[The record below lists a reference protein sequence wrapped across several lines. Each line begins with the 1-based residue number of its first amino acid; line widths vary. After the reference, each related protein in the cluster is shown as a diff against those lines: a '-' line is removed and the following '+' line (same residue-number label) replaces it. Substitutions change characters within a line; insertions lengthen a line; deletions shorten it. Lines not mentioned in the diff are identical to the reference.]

1 MTPRAGSRL
10 AIRDALRPALREA
23 IMGGFETF
31 HPTAV
36 ARIDAIITAGGI
48 IPVGAATAKRLLSD
62 FIIAEDLAG
71 RWSDMKRLYLPGFG
85 NAAAN
90 AIDIVGGTSGTFPVS
105 GGVTHATGYVQGN
118 GSTGYFNFGVTP
130 SALGLT
136 LSSAAVFAL
145 VTQSASGT
153 SGASMVTA
161 VDGTDTNKV
170 LEISHQSTTVAFRA
184 YDATLSN
191 GTVQPTL
198 ARASQVGIFVGSREG
213 GNRRVV
219 HRLTSGVSTLI
230 NTAGGNFGS
239 VPTTGTLQA
248 MRSSFGSG
256 AAYSNGR
263 YGAYGAS
270 MGMTVAQA
278 QAFSANLKTLW
289 EGLFNL
295 TLP

>member
-62 FIIAEDLAG
+62 FIIAEELAG

-130 SALGLT
+130 AALGLT

-145 VTQSASGT
+145 ITQSPAGT
-153 SGASMVTA
+153 AGENIVTA
-161 VDGTDTNKV
+161 IDGSDTTKV
-170 LEISHQSTTVAFRA
+170 LELSHQSTFMAFRA
-184 YDATLSN
+184 NNVTAGS
-191 GTVQPTL
+191 GTVNAII
-198 ARASQVGIFVGSREG
+198 ARASQHGIIVGSRHG
-213 GNRRVV
+213 GNRRVIQ
-219 HRLTSGVSTLI
+219 RT
-230 NTAGGNFGS
+230 TAGVNTVIDSTAADAGTMP
-239 VPTTGTLQA
+239 VTGTLQA
-248 MRSSFGSG
+248 MRSAFGGG
-256 AAYSNGR
+256 AAYSDGR
-263 YGAYGAS
+263 YGAYGAG

-289 EGLFNL
+289 EGLFTL